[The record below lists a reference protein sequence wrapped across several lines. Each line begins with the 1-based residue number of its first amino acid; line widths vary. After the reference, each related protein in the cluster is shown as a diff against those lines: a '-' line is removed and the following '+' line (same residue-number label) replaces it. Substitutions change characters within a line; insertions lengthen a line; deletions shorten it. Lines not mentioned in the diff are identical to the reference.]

1 MAEISVVHTADNH
14 LDYSFKYRHRL
25 MDRKRDFWR
34 SFKEVLEYVL
44 RVKPDLF
51 LISGDLYHRINPRN
65 PPRAQVL
72 RYFRMISR
80 HTGIFMVGGHHDTPR
95 SEAEGLSPL
104 AVIEEAGYGRLFRNV
119 GKAEAEELNVKGF
132 HVCISGMSY
141 PHGWKPGVHSIPGI
155 PAEGDINIFMV
166 HGNIQGFPS
175 YYESEPVIGADSFP
189 SGLHYVAA
197 GHLHRHQVDRI
208 SGATV
213 CYPGSTE
220 RTSFR
225 ECGDE
230 KGFVHLTLDENGL
243 KDLRFI
249 KVKTRPMANVK
260 IKVEGDASIQSAIRS
275 KLAGL
280 TGREAMVRVKISGFV
295 PRRVIDNY
303 KREEILKEYE
313 DKYFLFVLDDAD
325 LLPQEEKIP
334 AVKFTS
340 PLKAFKEYIDKLIL
354 EEKDESER
362 EVLLI
367 ARKIGLEA
375 LKEGG
380 AW

>member
-34 SFKEVLEYVL
+34 SFKEVLDYVL

-72 RYFRMISR
+72 RYFRMITKNTR
-80 HTGIFMVGGHHDTPR
+80 IFMVGGHHDTPK
-95 SEAEGLSPL
+95 SEVEGLSPL
-104 AVIEEAGYGRLFRNV
+104 AVIEEAGYGRLFKKVDEVEDER
-119 GKAEAEELNVKGF
+119 LNIRGF
-132 HVCISGMSY
+132 YVCVSGMSY
-141 PHGWKPGVHSIPGI
+141 PHGWKPGVYSIPGI
-155 PAEGDINIFMV
+155 PTDGDINIFMV

-189 SGLHYVAA
+189 RGLHYVAA
-197 GHLHRHQVDRI
+197 GHLHKHQVDKV

-225 ECGDE
+225 ECDDE
-230 KGFVHLTLDENGL
+230 KGFVHLTLDENGV
-243 KDLRFI
+243 KEVRFI
-249 KVKTRPMANVK
+249 KVKTRPMISVK
-260 IKVEGDASIQSAIRS
+260 IKVEGSESIQSAIRS
-275 KLAGL
+275 KLTSL
-280 TGREAMVRVKISGFV
+280 TGSEAMVKVKISGFV
-295 PRRVIDNY
+295 PRKVIDAY
-303 KREEILKEYE
+303 RREDILKEYE
-313 DKYFLFVLDDAD
+313 DKYFLFILDDAD

-334 AVKFTS
+334 TVKFTS
-340 PLKAFKEYIDKLIL
+340 PLKAFQEYIDKLIL
-354 EEKDESER
+354 EEKDEKER
-362 EVLLI
+362 EILI
-367 ARKIGLEA
+367 MAKKIGLEA
-375 LKEGG
+375 LREGG